1 MQGASLLPL
10 LRGDEEVSWRKSHYY
25 HYYEYPGWHMVYRH
39 EGAYDGRFKLIHYYD
54 VDEWELIDMQTDPHE
69 MINQYGN
76 PVYKKTVVRMH
87 DELERLRARY
97 QVPPNKPKSV
107 EGVTQH
113 YHSDKIKVRQGDS
126 E

>member
-1 MQGASLLPL
+1 M
-10 LRGDEEVSWRKSHYY
+10 
-25 HYYEYPGWHMVYRH
+25 
-39 EGAYDGRFKLIHYYD
+39 IHYYD